1 MAKKSNLATVLKA
14 DLATNI
20 PLKMLAEMVR
30 SQGRGRDTVLAH
42 ITPREAAKLKREG
55 GSGTTNPVTG
65 LPEFED
71 FGGADF
77 AGVGGADVAT
87 YAPEPSFE
95 QRFAP
100 TYGAIDTGEFGQ
112 TGTMTVPPPGIPDSA
127 LALQAPTTT
136 FGPVS
141 TAAAPAFASV
151 RTQPAEPTISPELAL
166 GAPTPQAA
174 ALQPPTTTPEKPGF
188 LETALGKIDPLRA
201 LIAAGGLGFGLYK
214 IGRAHV

>member
-20 PLKMLAEMVR
+20 PLKMLAEMIR

-71 FGGADF
+71 FGGGDF
-77 AGVGGADVAT
+77 AGAGGADYAT
-87 YAPEPSFE
+87 YAPGTEP
-95 QRFAP
+95 
-100 TYGAIDTGEFGQ
+100 GAAG
-112 TGTMTVPPPGIPDSA
+112 
-127 LALQAPTTT
+127 
-136 FGPVS
+136 
-141 TAAAPAFASV
+141 
-151 RTQPAEPTISPELAL
+151 
-166 GAPTPQAA
+166 
-174 ALQPPTTTPEKPGF
+174 
-188 LETALGKIDPLRA
+188 TALPPEMVSATPAGQSW
-201 LIAAGGLGFGLYK
+201 AATTAQSPGAYSGTDFE